1 MGHVVQLTGR
11 HDTSDLRDLVH
22 GRNARCRIPLCR
34 VKEDF
39 SDLPEKLQYY
49 IEHPE
54 QAEDIIRHA
63 HEYIRQFQD
72 KERENLIS
80 LMVLDKYFRLSGQQ

>member
-1 MGHVVQLTGR
+1 MLTE
-11 HDTSDLRDLVH
+11 LY
-22 GRNARCRIPLCR
+22 
-34 VKEDF
+34 E
-39 SDLPEKLQYY
+39 YY

-63 HEYIRQFQD
+63 HEYVRQFQD